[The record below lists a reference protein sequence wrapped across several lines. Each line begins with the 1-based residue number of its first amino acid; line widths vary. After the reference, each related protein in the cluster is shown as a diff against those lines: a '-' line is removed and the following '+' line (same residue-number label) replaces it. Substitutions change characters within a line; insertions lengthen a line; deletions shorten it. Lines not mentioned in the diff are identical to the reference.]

1 MGATGI
7 IFRREF
13 NTYLRAPIGYM
24 VGAVVL
30 FLDGILFWGFA
41 LRPATGQWFSG
52 DVLSIFFYLA
62 SGMTTIAAVVLSLRL
77 IAEERQTGTQLLLDT
92 SPIRDHEIVLG
103 KFLAALAFLSIL
115 NAATIY
121 MPLLILVNGKIAF
134 GQIVAGYA
142 GLTLLGGAVLAIG
155 VFGSALSRSQ
165 LVAAVVT
172 SVITSMFYLFWQL
185 AEAVEYPLSRFF
197 AALAIH
203 ERHFVGFQQG
213 IFHLRDV
220 VYYLSLMWFFLYLA
234 TRVMEAKRWE

>member
-7 IFRREF
+7 IFQREF
-13 NTYLRAPIGYM
+13 NAYLRLPIGYI

-30 FLDGILFWGFA
+30 FLDGILFWTVALGSGEEMLSGF
-41 LRPATGQWFSG
+41 
-52 DVLSIFFYLA
+52 VLSAFFYLA

-92 SPIRDHEIVLG
+92 SPVRDREIVLG

-134 GQIVAGYA
+134 GQIVAGYV

-155 VFGSALSRSQ
+155 LFGSALSRNQ
-165 LVAAVVT
+165 LVAAAVT
-172 SVITSMFYLFWQL
+172 PMVTATFFLFWEL
-185 AEAVEYPLSRFF
+185 SERLEYPLSSFF

-203 ERHFVGFQQG
+203 QRHFVGFQEG
-213 IFHLRDV
+213 IYHLRDI

-234 TRVMEAKRWE
+234 TKVMEAKRWE

>member
-7 IFRREF
+7 IFQREF
-13 NTYLRAPIGYM
+13 NAYLRLPIGYI

-30 FLDGILFWGFA
+30 FLDGILFWTVA
-41 LRPATGQWFSG
+41 LGSG
-52 DVLSIFFYLA
+52 EEMLSSFVLSAFFYLA

-92 SPIRDHEIVLG
+92 SPVRDREIVLG

-134 GQIVAGYA
+134 GQIVAGYV

-155 VFGSALSRSQ
+155 LFGSALSRNQ
-165 LVAAVVT
+165 LVAAAVT
-172 SVITSMFYLFWQL
+172 SVVTATFFLFWEL
-185 AEAVEYPLSRFF
+185 SERLEYPLSSFF

-203 ERHFVGFQQG
+203 QRHFVGFQEG
-213 IFHLRDV
+213 IYHLRDI

-234 TRVMEAKRWE
+234 TKVMEAKRWE

>member
-7 IFRREF
+7 IFQREF
-13 NTYLRAPIGYM
+13 NTYLRLPIGYI

-30 FLDGILFWGFA
+30 FLDGVLFWAVA
-41 LRPATGQWFSG
+41 LRPGAGELLSG
-52 DVLSIFFYLA
+52 SVLGVFFYLA

-77 IAEERQTGTQLLLDT
+77 VAEERQTGTQLLLDT
-92 SPIRDHEIVLG
+92 SPVRDREIVLG
-103 KFLAALAFLSIL
+103 KFLAALAFLSLL

-121 MPLLILVNGKIAF
+121 MPLLILVNGKIAI
-134 GQIVAGYA
+134 GQIVAGYV

-155 VFGSALSRSQ
+155 LFGSALSRSQ

-172 SVITSMFYLFWQL
+172 SVITGMFYLFWRL
-185 AEAVEYPLSRFF
+185 SEVVEYPLANFF

-203 ERHFVGFQQG
+203 ERHFPGFQQG
-213 IFHLRDV
+213 IFHLRDI
-220 VYYLSLMWFFLYLA
+220 VYYLSLTWFFLYLA

>member
-7 IFRREF
+7 IFQREF
-13 NTYLRAPIGYM
+13 NAYLRLPIGYI

-30 FLDGILFWGFA
+30 FLDGIMFWGIA
-41 LRPATGQWFSG
+41 LRPDQGELLSG
-52 DVLSIFFYLA
+52 DVLSVFFYLA

-92 SPIRDHEIVLG
+92 SPVRDREIVLG

-121 MPLLILVNGKIAF
+121 MPMLILVNGKISI
-134 GQIVAGYA
+134 GQIVAGYM

-155 VFGSALSRSQ
+155 LFGSALSRNQ
-165 LVAAVVT
+165 LVAAAVT
-172 SVITSMFYLFWQL
+172 SVITGMFYLFWQL
-185 AEAVEYPLSRFF
+185 SAAVEYPLSRFF

-203 ERHFVGFQQG
+203 QRHFIGFQQG
-213 IFHLRDV
+213 IFHLRDI
-220 VYYLSLMWFFLYLA
+220 VYYLSLTWFFLYLA

>member
-13 NTYLRAPIGYM
+13 NAYVRAPIGYI

-30 FLDGILFWGFA
+30 FLDGLLFFGYILGA
-41 LRPATGQWFSG
+41 DAQLLSG
-52 DVLSIFFYLA
+52 YVLSRFFYFA

-92 SPIRDHEIVLG
+92 SPVRDREIVLG
-103 KFLAALAFLSIL
+103 KFLAALAFLSAL

-121 MPLLILVNGKIAF
+121 MPLLIMVNGKITI
-134 GQIVAGYA
+134 GQIVAGYV
-142 GLTLLGGAVLAIG
+142 GLTLIGGAVLAIG
-155 VFGSALSRSQ
+155 IFGSALSRSQ

-172 SVITSMFYLFWQL
+172 SVITSMFYLFWQIS
-185 AEAVEYPLSRFF
+185 EAVEYPLSSFL
-197 AALAIH
+197 ASLAIH
-203 ERHFVGFQQG
+203 QRHFPGFQQG
-213 IFHLRDV
+213 IYHLRDI
-220 VYYLSLMWFFLYLA
+220 VYYLSLTWFFLYLA

>member
-13 NTYLRAPIGYM
+13 NAYVRAPIGYI

-30 FLDGILFWGFA
+30 FLDGLLFFGYILGA
-41 LRPATGQWFSG
+41 DAQLLSG
-52 DVLSIFFYLA
+52 YVLSRFFYFA

-92 SPIRDHEIVLG
+92 SPVRDREIVLG
-103 KFLAALAFLSIL
+103 KFLAALAFLSAL

-121 MPLLILVNGKIAF
+121 MPLLIMVNGKITI
-134 GQIVAGYA
+134 GQIFAGYV
-142 GLTLLGGAVLAIG
+142 GLTLIGGAVLAIG
-155 VFGSALSRSQ
+155 IFGSALSRSQ

-172 SVITSMFYLFWQL
+172 SVITSMFYLFWQIS
-185 AEAVEYPLSRFF
+185 EAVEYPLSGFL
-197 AALAIH
+197 ASLAIH
-203 ERHFVGFQQG
+203 QRHFPGFQQG
-213 IFHLRDV
+213 IYHLRDI
-220 VYYLSLMWFFLYLA
+220 VYYLSLTWFFLYLA

>member
-13 NTYLRAPIGYM
+13 NAYVRAPIGYI

-30 FLDGILFWGFA
+30 FIDGVLFWAVA
-41 LRPATGQWFSG
+41 LRPGAGQLLSG
-52 DVLSIFFYLA
+52 TVLSLFFFLA

-121 MPLLILVNGKIAF
+121 MPLLILVNGKIAI

-142 GLTLLGGAVLAIG
+142 GMTLLGGAVLAIG
-155 VFGSALSRSQ
+155 LFGSALSRNQ
-165 LVAAVVT
+165 VVAAAVT
-172 SVITSMFYLFWQL
+172 SVITGMFYLFWEL
-185 AEAVEYPLSRFF
+185 AEAVEYPLSSFF

-203 ERHFVGFQQG
+203 QRHFVGFQQG

-220 VYYLSLMWFFLYLA
+220 VYYLSLMWFFLYVA
-234 TRVMEAKRWE
+234 TKVMEAKRWE

>member
-7 IFRREF
+7 IFEREF
-13 NTYLRAPIGYM
+13 NAYLRLPIGYI

-30 FLDGILFWGFA
+30 FLDGILFWTVALGSGEEMLSGF
-41 LRPATGQWFSG
+41 
-52 DVLSIFFYLA
+52 VLSAFFYLA

-92 SPIRDHEIVLG
+92 SPVRDREIVLG

-134 GQIVAGYA
+134 GQIVAGYV

-155 VFGSALSRSQ
+155 LFGSALSRNQ
-165 LVAAVVT
+165 LVAAAVT
-172 SVITSMFYLFWQL
+172 SMVTATFFLFWEL
-185 AEAVEYPLSRFF
+185 SERLEYPLSSFF

-203 ERHFVGFQQG
+203 QRHFVGFQEG
-213 IFHLRDV
+213 IYHLRDI

-234 TRVMEAKRWE
+234 TKVMEAKRWE

>member
-13 NTYLRAPIGYM
+13 NAYVRAPIGYI

-30 FLDGILFWGFA
+30 FLDGLLFFGVALGPTAERLSGLILS
-41 LRPATGQWFSG
+41 L
-52 DVLSIFFYLA
+52 FFYFA

-77 IAEERQTGTQLLLDT
+77 IAEERQTGTQVLLDT
-92 SPIRDHEIVLG
+92 SPVRDREIVLG
-103 KFLAALAFLSIL
+103 KFLAALAFLSAL

-121 MPLLILVNGKIAF
+121 MPLLILVNGKIAI
-134 GQIVAGYA
+134 GQIVAGYV
-142 GLTLLGGAVLAIG
+142 GLTLIGGAVLAIG
-155 VFGSALSRSQ
+155 IFGSALSRSQ

-172 SVITSMFYLFWQL
+172 SVITAMFYLFWEL
-185 AEAVEYPLSRFF
+185 SEAVEYPLSQFL

-203 ERHFVGFQQG
+203 QRHFVGFQQG
-213 IFHLRDV
+213 IFHLRDI

-234 TRVMEAKRWE
+234 TRIMEAKRWE

>member
-13 NTYLRAPIGYM
+13 NAYVRAPIGYI

-30 FLDGILFWGFA
+30 FLDGLLFFRVALGPTAERLSGGILSA
-41 LRPATGQWFSG
+41 
-52 DVLSIFFYLA
+52 FFYLA

-77 IAEERQTGTQLLLDT
+77 IAEERQTGTQVLLDT
-92 SPIRDHEIVLG
+92 SPVRDREIVLG
-103 KFLAALAFLSIL
+103 KFLAALAFLSAL

-121 MPLLILVNGKIAF
+121 MPLLILVNGKIAI
-134 GQIVAGYA
+134 GQVVAGYA
-142 GLTLLGGAVLAIG
+142 GLTLIGGAVLAIG
-155 VFGSALSRSQ
+155 LFGSALSRSQ

-172 SVITSMFYLFWQL
+172 SVITAMFYLFWEL
-185 AEAVEYPLSRFF
+185 SEAVEYPVSRFL

-203 ERHFVGFQQG
+203 QRHFVGFQQG
-213 IFHLRDV
+213 IFHLRDI

>member
-7 IFRREF
+7 IFQREF
-13 NTYLRAPIGYM
+13 NAYLRLPIGYI

-30 FLDGILFWGFA
+30 FLDGILFWTVALGSGEEMLSGF
-41 LRPATGQWFSG
+41 
-52 DVLSIFFYLA
+52 VLSAFFYLA

-92 SPIRDHEIVLG
+92 SPVRDREIVLG

-134 GQIVAGYA
+134 GQIVAGYV

-155 VFGSALSRSQ
+155 LFGSALSRNQ
-165 LVAAVVT
+165 LVAAAVT
-172 SVITSMFYLFWQL
+172 SVVTATFFLFWEL
-185 AEAVEYPLSRFF
+185 SKALEYPLSSFF

-203 ERHFVGFQQG
+203 QRHFVGFQEG
-213 IFHLRDV
+213 IYHLRDI

-234 TRVMEAKRWE
+234 TKVMEAKRWE

>member
-13 NTYLRAPIGYM
+13 NAYVRAPIGYI

-30 FLDGILFWGFA
+30 FLDGLLFFGYILGA
-41 LRPATGQWFSG
+41 DAQLLSG
-52 DVLSIFFYLA
+52 YVLSRFFYFA

-92 SPIRDHEIVLG
+92 SPVRDREIVLG
-103 KFLAALAFLSIL
+103 KFLAALAFLSAL

-121 MPLLILVNGKIAF
+121 MPLLIMVNGKITI
-134 GQIVAGYA
+134 GQIVAGYV
-142 GLTLLGGAVLAIG
+142 GLTLIGGAVLAIG
-155 VFGSALSRSQ
+155 LFGSALSRSQ

-172 SVITSMFYLFWQL
+172 SVITSMFYLFWQIS
-185 AEAVEYPLSRFF
+185 EAVEYPLSGFL

-203 ERHFVGFQQG
+203 QRHFPGFQQG
-213 IFHLRDV
+213 IYHLRDI
-220 VYYLSLMWFFLYLA
+220 VYYLSLTWFFLYLA

>member
-7 IFRREF
+7 IFQREF
-13 NTYLRAPIGYM
+13 NAYLRLPIGYI

-30 FLDGILFWGFA
+30 FLDGILFRTVLGSEDEM
-41 LRPATGQWFSG
+41 LSG
-52 DVLSIFFYLA
+52 IVLSLFFYLA

-92 SPIRDHEIVLG
+92 SPVRDREIVLG

-134 GQIVAGYA
+134 GQIVAGYV

-155 VFGSALSRSQ
+155 LFGSALSRNQ
-165 LVAAVVT
+165 LVAAAVT
-172 SVITSMFYLFWQL
+172 SMVTATFFLFWEL
-185 AEAVEYPLSRFF
+185 SERLEYPLSSFF

-203 ERHFVGFQQG
+203 QRHFVGFQEG
-213 IFHLRDV
+213 IYHLRDI

-234 TRVMEAKRWE
+234 TKVMEAKRWE

>member
-7 IFRREF
+7 IFQREF
-13 NTYLRAPIGYM
+13 NAYLRLPIGYI

-30 FLDGILFWGFA
+30 FLDGILFWTVALGSGEEMLSGF
-41 LRPATGQWFSG
+41 
-52 DVLSIFFYLA
+52 VLSAFFYLA

-92 SPIRDHEIVLG
+92 SPVRDREIVLG

-134 GQIVAGYA
+134 GQIVAGYV

-155 VFGSALSRSQ
+155 LFGSALSRNQ
-165 LVAAVVT
+165 LVAAAVT
-172 SVITSMFYLFWQL
+172 SMVTATFFLFWEL
-185 AEAVEYPLSRFF
+185 SERLEYPLSSFF

-203 ERHFVGFQQG
+203 QRHFVGFQEG
-213 IFHLRDV
+213 IYHLRDI

-234 TRVMEAKRWE
+234 TKVMEAKRWE